1 MDRISGTTDPHATT
15 RFEADRR
22 EDVSAV
28 MLARGHGRQI
38 DPRQHAFRHPL
49 LPVALTPLIA
59 YPLSWLADSGVTSQ
73 VVISAQDVT
82 DAVSSWVRSR
92 SFGDLSIDYWADA
105 YPRGPAG
112 TLKDAARLVPAS
124 RYVVVEGARLPQI
137 DLQDVL
143 RSHRESGAAATM
155 VVETERRRKA
165 GMRERVPGGLYV
177 FEQHAL
183 DLVPSTGF
191 HDIKQGLLE
200 LVQRAGHGVHAYERS
215 GLTPTV
221 VDFATFGAVSRWLV
235 ETLADRSAQYPGFL
249 PIFDGLRHPSAQ
261 VASDVTIVGPVL
273 IGAGARVDA
282 QAVLVGPAVIG
293 NDAVVETH
301 ATVSR
306 SVLLNGARVNDWAHV
321 DGSVLLEHAV
331 VGSRATVEDRVVGT
345 ERPTVRRGMRAVAV
359 ASFRS
364 AWPSTAAR

>member
-1 MDRISGTTDPHATT
+1 M

-22 EDVSAV
+22 DDVAAV

-49 LPVALTPLIA
+49 LPVALTPLIK
-59 YPLSWLADSGVTSQ
+59 YPLAWLADSGVTSR

-82 DAVSSWVRSR
+82 DAVRAWARTE
-92 SFGDLSIDYWADA
+92 SFGGLSINYWADP

-112 TLKDAARLVPAS
+112 TLKDAARLVPAD

-137 DLQDVL
+137 DLREVL
-143 RSHRESGAAATM
+143 RSHRASGAAATM

-165 GMRERVPGGLYV
+165 GVRERVPGGLYV
-177 FEQHAL
+177 FEHEAL
-183 DLVPSTGF
+183 DLVPPSGF
-191 HDIKQGLLE
+191 QDIKQGLLE
-200 LVQRAGHGVHAYERS
+200 LVQRAGLGVHAYERS

-235 ETLADRSAQYPGFL
+235 ETLADRTDQYAGFL
-249 PIFDGLRHPSAQ
+249 PIGDGLRHPSAH

-273 IGAGARVDA
+273 IGAGARIDA

-293 NDAVVETH
+293 NDAVVGTH

-306 SVLLNGARVNDWAHV
+306 SILLDGARVGDWAQV
-321 DGSVLLEHAV
+321 DGSVLLANAV
-331 VGSRATVEDRVVGT
+331 VGGRASVEDRVVGLA
-345 ERPTVRRGMRAVAV
+345 RPTVRRGMRAVAV

-364 AWPSTAAR
+364 AWPSTAMR

>member
-1 MDRISGTTDPHATT
+1 M

-22 EDVSAV
+22 EDVAAV

-59 YPLSWLADSGVTSQ
+59 YPLTWLANSGVTSR

-82 DAVSSWVRSR
+82 DAVRTWVRSEA
-92 SFGDLSIDYWADA
+92 FGDLCIDYWADP

-143 RSHRESGAAATM
+143 RSHRASGAAATM

-177 FEQHAL
+177 FEHEAL
-183 DLVPSTGF
+183 ELVPSTGF

-200 LVQRAGHGVHAYERS
+200 LVQRAGLGVHTYERS

-221 VDFATFGAVSRWLV
+221 VDFATFGAVSRWMV
-235 ETLADRSAQYPGFL
+235 ETLADRTAQYAGFV
-249 PIFDGLRHPSAQ
+249 PISDGLRHPSAR

-273 IGAGARVDA
+273 IGANARVDA
-282 QAVLVGPAVIG
+282 QSVLVGPAVIG
-293 NDAVVETH
+293 NNGVVETH

-306 SVLLNGARVNDWAHV
+306 SILLDGARVSDWAHV
-321 DGSVLLEHAV
+321 DGSVLLAQSV
-331 VGSRATVEDRVVGT
+331 VGSRATVEDRVVGA
-345 ERPTVRRGMRAVAV
+345 ERPRAGRGMRAVAV

-364 AWPSTAAR
+364 AWPSTAVR